1 MAHQHATAAA
11 GRGGGSMEIVPYSYS
26 SGRDLELEL
35 PPFDVKRQDSLYRDA
50 TMPAHAGHHGQVPA
64 CWSLDGMANQ
74 LATLLT
80 ASPQFSILVLGPGI
94 NKSNLFC
101 QRTYII

>member
-1 MAHQHATAAA
+1 MFPC
-11 GRGGGSMEIVPYSYS
+11 GGSMEIVSYSYS

-35 PPFDVKRQDSLYRDA
+35 PPLDVKRQDSLYRDA

-80 ASPQFSILVLGPGI
+80 ASPQFSILVYLVLGLI
-94 NKSNLFC
+94 RATCFANV
-101 QRTYII
+101 RI